1 MCVRRDYYHICV
13 CIFDYYHIMCEKPL
27 SCCYLYPI
35 AMKNASALSNP
46 QATLEGPSE
55 TL

>member
-1 MCVRRDYYHICV
+1 
-13 CIFDYYHIMCEKPL
+13 MCEKPL

-46 QATLEGPSE
+46 QATPEASSE
-55 TL
+55 TLRVYQGGNPKLLSYNV